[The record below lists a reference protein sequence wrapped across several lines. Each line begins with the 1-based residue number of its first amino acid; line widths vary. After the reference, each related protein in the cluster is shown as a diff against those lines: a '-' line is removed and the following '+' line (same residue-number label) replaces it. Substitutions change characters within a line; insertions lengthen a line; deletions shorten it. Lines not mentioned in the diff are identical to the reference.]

1 MFWAVGDFR
10 GVAFWIG
17 VVVMSDDET
26 PPVPELPPLTG
37 EERALVEK
45 YPMPKGVPD
54 AEVNKNTR

>member
-1 MFWAVGDFR
+1 LFWAVGDFR

-26 PPVPELPPLTG
+26 PPVPELPPLAG

>member
-1 MFWAVGDFR
+1 
-10 GVAFWIG
+10 
-17 VVVMSDDET
+17 MSDDET
-26 PPVPELPPLTG
+26 PPVPELPPLAG